1 MKFKVVI
8 LFLAIFSKTTC
19 FGQEVIGFEGSP
31 DDTSSVSLDTIK
43 YTWKNRVSYA
53 LDANEVWSVDGIGNV
68 FTSKEGVINKYDTI
82 GGLRFSQSI
91 KSMGNMS
98 QMLPINS
105 MKLVHFSEEQQT
117 LCYLD
122 NTLSQTDDCLELAD
136 RDIVNA
142 SMVAAS
148 SRPDLIWVF
157 DNLNSKLILMALDR
171 ASQKQQE
178 IENLSGILDINNISQ
193 ILERESKLYLVDDH
207 KGVYVFDIYGS
218 LLNHYDQDSI
228 NKVDVREQVLY
239 MLFDKI
245 LKRTIYESDYQQIIP
260 LPMEGITD
268 FRYSNQHYYF
278 RTSQHV
284 HKFSLQITK

>member
-8 LFLAIFSKTTC
+8 LFLVVFSKTTC
-19 FGQEVIGFEGSP
+19 FGQEVIGFEGDP
-31 DDTSSVSLDTIK
+31 NNVFSSSLDTVL
-43 YTWKNRVSYA
+43 YTWKKRVSYE
-53 LDANEVWSVDGIGNV
+53 LDSNEVWSVDGIGNV

-122 NTLSQTDDCLELAD
+122 NTLSPTDDCLELAG

-148 SRPDLIWVF
+148 SRPDLFWVF
-157 DNLNSKLILMALDR
+157 DNLNSKLILMALDNV
-171 ASQKQQE
+171 SQKQQE
-178 IENLSGILDINNISQ
+178 IENLAGILDIENISQ
-193 ILERESKLYLVDDH
+193 ILERDSKLYLVEDH

-218 LLNHYDQDSI
+218 LLNHYDQESI
-228 NKVDVREQVLY
+228 NRIDARGQTLY
-239 MLFDKI
+239 MLFEKV
-245 LKRTIYESDYQQIIP
+245 LKRTIYETNYQQTIP
-260 LPMEGITD
+260 LPIEGITD
-268 FRYSNQHYYF
+268 FRYSNQYYYF

>member
-1 MKFKVVI
+1 MKIKALI
-8 LFLAIFSKTTC
+8 LFLTVLSKTTC
-19 FGQEVIGFEGSP
+19 FGQDVIGFEGHLNNTSYLSS
-31 DDTSSVSLDTIK
+31 DTVL
-43 YTWKNRVSYA
+43 YTWEKRVSYA
-53 LDANEVWSVDGIGNV
+53 LDSNEVWSVDGIGNV
-68 FTSKEGVINKYDTI
+68 FTSQEGVINKYDTI

-98 QMLPINS
+98 QLLPINS

-122 NTLSQTDDCLELAD
+122 NTLSPTDDCLELAD

-157 DNLNSKLILMALDR
+157 DNLNSKLILMALDNV
-171 ASQKQQE
+171 SQKQQE
-178 IENLSGILDINNISQ
+178 IENLAGILDINNISQ
-193 ILERESKLYLVDDH
+193 ILERDSKLYLVDDH

-218 LLNHYDQDSI
+218 LLNHYDQESI
-228 NKVDVREQVLY
+228 NKIDARGQILY
-239 MLFDKI
+239 MLFDKV
-245 LKRTIYESDYQQIIP
+245 LKRTIYAADYQQIIP

-278 RTSQHV
+278 RTSKHV
-284 HKFSLQITK
+284 HKFSIQITK